1 MIFQVQLELY
11 HPGCCDPVLCCVL
24 QLIYVF
30 GSGVSYVLL
39 DSTSQL
45 FCEVLSSTNLNLT

>member
-1 MIFQVQLELY
+1 MFQVQLELY
-11 HPGCCDPVLCCVL
+11 HPGCCDSVL

-45 FCEVLSSTNLNLT
+45 FCEVLSSTNLNLNLI